1 MVSADGGTARPRPG
15 QLSAEQVRR
24 VRFDR
29 TGLGR
34 RGVSED
40 EVYAFLHRVGEEL
53 AARDAANTSLFEEN
67 RRLKE
72 AMREWQARHSG
83 PPQRTTERVSAEA
96 LTLMSRA
103 QEQIDA
109 QLAQAD
115 LVARQTVLRAQE
127 QYEQIVAEAR
137 GRAHQDAERV
147 AQQYRAT
154 AGTSYNPDQEQIR
167 RQQVYLQALLQA
179 LDAVSAHLNATRQV
193 FAVEVQNLAGAPV
206 FPNSLPANAQH
217 PQYRDPGTRTA

>member
-1 MVSADGGTARPRPG
+1 MVNADRGTPRPRPG

-40 EVYAFLHRVGEEL
+40 EVYGFLHRVAEEL
-53 AARDAANTSLFEEN
+53 AARDAANTALFEEN

-72 AMREWQARHSG
+72 AMRDWQARHSG
-83 PPQRTTERVSAEA
+83 PQPAGTERVSADA
-96 LTLMSRA
+96 IAMMSRA

-137 GRAHQDAERV
+137 GRAHHEADRV
-147 AQQYRAT
+147 AHQYRAS

-179 LDAVSAHLNATRQV
+179 LDAVAAHLNATRQV
-193 FAVEVQNLAGAPV
+193 FAVEVQNLAGTPV
-206 FPNSLPANAQH
+206 FPAGNASISH
-217 PQYRDPGTRTA
+217 PLQRE